1 MKNIYYIAI
10 EGVIGVGKTSL
21 AKILSEELSAKIV
34 LERFEENPF
43 LEDFYVDPERYAFQT
58 QMFFL
63 LSRYR
68 QQMEFKQ
75 FDLFSKLVVSDYMFQ
90 KDKLFAS
97 INLNEKE
104 FELYNSVYKLLERD
118 VLKPD
123 LVIFLQAS
131 VDRLM
136 HNIRKRGR
144 SYERYIQR
152 EYIESLVHVYN
163 EFFFFYKDSPL
174 LIINTEEMDFVN
186 NKDDLNDILK
196 VVKEPFEGVKYY
208 NPTRR
213 LLK

>member
-97 INLNEKE
+97 INLNERE

-144 SYERYIQR
+144 SYEKYIQR

>member
-58 QMFFL
+58 QMFFI

-97 INLNEKE
+97 INLNERE

-136 HNIRKRGR
+136 HNIRKRG
-144 SYERYIQR
+144 
-152 EYIESLVHVYN
+152 
-163 EFFFFYKDSPL
+163 
-174 LIINTEEMDFVN
+174 
-186 NKDDLNDILK
+186 
-196 VVKEPFEGVKYY
+196 
-208 NPTRR
+208 
-213 LLK
+213 

>member
-196 VVKEPFEGVKYY
+196 VVKEPFEGMKYY

>member
-97 INLNEKE
+97 INLNERE

>member
-1 MKNIYYIAI
+1 
-10 EGVIGVGKTSL
+10 
-21 AKILSEELSAKIV
+21 
-34 LERFEENPF
+34 R
-43 LEDFYVDPERYAFQT
+43 
-58 QMFFL
+58 
-63 LSRYR
+63 
-68 QQMEFKQ
+68 
-75 FDLFSKLVVSDYMFQ
+75 
-90 KDKLFAS
+90 
-97 INLNEKE
+97 E

>member
-1 MKNIYYIAI
+1 MRNIYYIAI

-21 AKILSEELSAKIV
+21 AKILSEELSARVV
-34 LERFEENPF
+34 LEKFEENPF
-43 LEDFYVDPERYAFQT
+43 LKDFYLDPERYAFQT

-75 FDLFSKLVVSDYMFQ
+75 FDLFSRLIISDYMFQ
-90 KDKLFAS
+90 KDRLFAS
-97 INLNEKE
+97 INLNERE

-144 SYERYIQR
+144 SFEKYIQR

-163 EFFFFYKDSPL
+163 EFFFHYKDSPL
-174 LIINTEEMDFVN
+174 LIVNTEEIDFVEN
-186 NKDDLNDILK
+186 REDMNDILK
-196 VVKEPFEGVKYY
+196 VIKEPFEGVKYY

>member
-75 FDLFSKLVVSDYMFQ
+75 FDLFSELVVSDYMFQ

-97 INLNEKE
+97 INLNERE